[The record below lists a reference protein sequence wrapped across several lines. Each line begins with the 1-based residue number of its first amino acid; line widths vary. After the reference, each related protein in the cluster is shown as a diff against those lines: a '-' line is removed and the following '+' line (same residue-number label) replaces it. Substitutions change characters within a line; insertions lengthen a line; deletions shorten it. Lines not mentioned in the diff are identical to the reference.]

1 MTLRK
6 SNNIVSHLEYD
17 FTNMPDLAQTFV
29 CTCCAMGVPFH
40 FSGLQTLK
48 IKETDRIV
56 ALKAELAKL
65 GYMLEDRNNSELSWD
80 EKKSQTSNLQP
91 PTSIDTYEDHRMAL
105 AFAPMALKMPIS
117 INNPQVVTKSY
128 PRFWE
133 DLEKAGFA
141 IEGKSE

>member
-1 MTLRK
+1 M
-6 SNNIVSHLEYD
+6 
-17 FTNMPDLAQTFV
+17 
-29 CTCCAMGVPFH
+29 AM
-40 FSGLQTLK
+40 
-48 IKETDRIV
+48 
-56 ALKAELAKL
+56 
-65 GYMLEDRNNSELSWD
+65 
-80 EKKSQTSNLQP
+80 
-91 PTSIDTYEDHRMAL
+91 